1 MIRLCNT
8 SSVCPLRRL
17 ECGDVYCSLH
27 GYLFI
32 SRANVIR
39 WLDEQGIKVC
49 DVAANVLASGVISG
63 AAAGFV
69 RENPGR
75 KLNGVIID

>member
-1 MIRLCNT
+1 MIRLCNR
-8 SSVCPLRRL
+8 SVSCSLRRL
-17 ECGDVYCSLH
+17 ESGDTYCVLH

-32 SRANVIR
+32 SRTSVVR

-49 DVAANVLASGVISG
+49 DVAANVLTSGVISG